1 MFRGIGDV
9 AEAEGARIDNLYGRL
24 ARTAASIFTIHKG
37 FEFAREIATVRGEYQ
52 QLEVAFTTLLQS
64 EEKANRLMAESVEL
78 AAKTPFD
85 LQGVANGARQL
96 LAYGFASEEVIDTL
110 RRLGDVAA
118 GLGLP
123 LQRLTYLYGTTAVQ
137 GRVYARD
144 MLQFTS
150 SGIPLLQE
158 MANLYGKTTEEIN
171 KMVSDGKI
179 GFADVKKV
187 IESMTDAG
195 GQFHNLM
202 EAQSKT
208 INGQISNLQDNI
220 SMMMNE
226 IGKANEGIINDAIA
240 SVAYLVE
247 HYEAIAD
254 LLKVLIATY
263 GTYKATLI
271 AIAAY
276 QKAAVAVQVVQRYY
290 VLAKGI
296 QTATQAQRLFNVAVK
311 ANPLGLALS
320 AITAV
325 VTALMAFSD
334 KSDDAARSI
343 GEVEQKLIDERKQV
357 NLLCGKLTDA
367 NTSEGERKRILEELR
382 KIQPSIVDGIYDES
396 GALVNVTANLKAYN
410 DEMARRQVL
419 GQYQDA
425 QNEAQAIGN
434 QAHVNK
440 VAAENELQKK
450 VADIVLNL
458 DKLTGLKQWGGAGT
472 LFDPNRYIKM
482 DDAAVEALK
491 SEILS
496 VYTDVEKTAE
506 EKAQS
511 IANILGDTLPGGKFF
526 QSIKADDGAFDGLKT
541 AMENLYQANAAYQQ
555 SLQDV
560 SKAQKAVEENTKS
573 LGLAV
578 EESNQAMKDTPAAPV
593 VNDYAE
599 QVRKAAE
606 NIETARA
613 AVKAIQDGGDISGY
627 KSLAEALKDKRD
639 AVAAAES
646 AYKELTGETY
656 GQKKTPK
663 VSETA
668 KAEEAAAKAAL
679 DAEERL
685 AEARIEL
692 ERKRITDKIELLEYD
707 KRVTIASIDEQIK
720 AAQSEAERAALES
733 LKEVV
738 ANSAKIEIDIET
750 HSRNVDKQADL
761 NDMLAIYSNYSQERM
776 NIEQKFNEDI
786 SKLRVAATEATTTEE
801 KARYTSAAEE
811 AERQMRNALASL
823 DVNALKE
830 SIDWDSVFGNL
841 SEASTASI
849 SRALEQM
856 QTAFDAKKSDM
867 SATEIKDITEA
878 MAQMSDELNKRNPF
892 RGFYNAFGEI
902 KTAKT
907 ELIDALKEY
916 ESEQLLLLIA
926 QDEYNAALREQS
938 EIESAIKDGSMSADS
953 DELAQAKE
961 RVADA
966 ADKQAKA
973 EKNVVSAENRVYAAN
988 NKVSKAYAN
997 FCTRLNTANGV
1008 IQTVGRNAR
1017 NLAEIF
1023 SSDVAAKVG
1032 QALDFINEVV
1042 DATTSVVGAIGD
1054 VSHKVVGAVE
1064 STVDAASTGMQAS
1077 AVAAATAISTVE
1089 KASVILAVIS
1099 AALQIATAIA
1109 NLFNDDDEKQEEIER
1124 LQRRIDQ
1131 LQWELDN
1138 SDAVILQERSF
1149 DVIKKVRE
1157 VYEQAKKE
1165 VFAYYGVTNSFWG
1178 RWFVSMIKQNEILA
1192 KSVKVL
1198 ADAYSNLDYTIDKAI
1213 GSEKYDNARRDIEN
1227 LAEQNLLIN
1236 KQIEEE
1242 RSKKDTDYDQIAAW
1256 EQQMQENAVQM
1267 AEIVNSMVEDIFGGT
1282 SVEIA
1287 EQLTSA
1293 ILEAF
1298 ENGED
1303 AAEAW
1308 GEKVKDIVK
1317 GIVKNMMLTALV
1329 EDRIGDVF
1337 NTYKKKWFVDGVF
1350 QGVDAVLGSLSALA
1364 SDLKQVG
1371 EESIAFFENLPDE
1384 LKDYFIG
1391 TVDDGRDVVAKGI
1404 ATASQDSVDEN
1415 NARLTTIQ
1423 GHTYSISQ
1431 DVKEMR
1437 AIGEAMLETMI
1448 KIEVNTREM
1457 SDNLNDVGTS
1467 VRSLSNQVDE
1477 FVTRGIKIR

>member
-37 FEFAREIATVRGEYQ
+37 FEFARKIATVRGEYQ

-226 IGKANEGIINDAIA
+226 IGEANEGIINNAIA
-240 SVAYLVE
+240 SAAYLVE

-254 LLKVLIATY
+254 ILKVLIAAY

-271 AIAAY
+271 AIAAMNRVRAIY
-276 QKAAVAVQVVQRYY
+276 AEVSALMA
-290 VLAKGI
+290 
-296 QTATQAQRLFNVAVK
+296 QTAMLRRATQAQILFNTAVK
-311 ANPLGLALS
+311 GNPLGLALS
-320 AITAV
+320 AIAAV

-334 KSDDAARSI
+334 KSEDAARSI
-343 GEVEQKLIDERKQV
+343 GEVEQKLIDEQKQV

-425 QNEAQAIGN
+425 QNEAQATSN
-434 QAHVNK
+434 QAHVDK
-440 VAAENELQKK
+440 IAAENALRQE
-450 VADIVLNL
+450 VVNIVQNLNN
-458 DKLTGLKQWGGAGT
+458 LTGLEQYQYGQYGLLNGY
-472 LFDPNRYIKM
+472 FDM
-482 DDAAVEALK
+482 DESAIESFK
-491 SEILS
+491 SKILS
-496 VYTDVEKTAE
+496 VWTDAEKTTE
-506 EKAQS
+506 EKAQR
-511 IANILGDTLPGGKFF
+511 IANMLGNTHPSGEFF
-526 QSIKADDGAFDGLKT
+526 QSIKADNGAFDGLKT

-578 EESNQAMKDTPAAPV
+578 EESNQAMKDTPTAPV

-750 HSRNVDKQADL
+750 NSRNADRQADL

-801 KARYTSAAEE
+801 RARYTSATEE

-856 QTAFDAKKSDM
+856 QTTFDAKKSDM

-878 MAQMSDELNKRNPF
+878 MVQMSDELNKRNPF

-916 ESEQLLLLIA
+916 ESEQLLLLTA

-938 EIESAIKDGSMSADS
+938 EIESAIKDGSMLAES

-1042 DATTSVVGAIGD
+1042 DATTSVVGVIGD

-1109 NLFNDDDEKQEEIER
+1109 NLFNDDDERQEEIER

-1227 LAEQNLLIN
+1227 LAEQNLLIQ

-1242 RSKKDTDYDQIAAW
+1242 RSKKHTDYDQIAAW

-1267 AEIVNSMVEDIFGGT
+1267 AEIVSSMVEDIFGGT

-1329 EDRIGDVF
+1329 EERIGDVF

-1350 QGVDAVLGSLSALA
+1350 QGVDAVQGSLSALA
-1364 SDLKQVG
+1364 SDLNQVG
-1371 EESIAFFENLPDE
+1371 EETIALFESLPDE

-1391 TVDDGRDVVAKGI
+1391 TVDDGRNAVAKGI

-1437 AIGEAMLETMI
+1437 ATGEAMLNALVE
-1448 KIEVNTREM
+1448 IEHN
-1457 SDNLNDVGTS
+1457 TS
-1467 VRSLSNQVDE
+1467 VTNDILEKFQSRMSNTLDDIT
-1477 FVTRGIKIR
+1477 TRGIRIR

>member
-1 MFRGIGDV
+1 
-9 AEAEGARIDNLYGRL
+9 
-24 ARTAASIFTIHKG
+24 
-37 FEFAREIATVRGEYQ
+37 
-52 QLEVAFTTLLQS
+52 
-64 EEKANRLMAESVEL
+64 MAESVEL

-96 LAYGFASEEVIDTL
+96 LAYGFASDEVIDTL

-137 GRVYARD
+137 GRLYARD

-158 MANLYGKTTEEIN
+158 MAKLYGKTTEEIN
-171 KMVSDGKI
+171 KMVSDGEI

-240 SVAYLVE
+240 SAAYLVE

-254 LLKVLIATY
+254 ILKVLIAYY

-271 AIAAY
+271 AIAAMNRVRAIY
-276 QKAAVAVQVVQRYY
+276 AEVSALMA
-290 VLAKGI
+290 
-296 QTATQAQRLFNVAVK
+296 QTTMLRRATQAQILFNTAVK
-311 ANPLGLALS
+311 ANPLGLALG
-320 AITAV
+320 AIAAV
-325 VTALMAFSD
+325 VTALMAFSN

-343 GEVEQKLIDERKQV
+343 GEVELKLVDEQKQV

-367 NTSEGERKRILEELR
+367 NTSEGERKQILQELR

-396 GALVNVTANLKAYN
+396 GALVNVTEKLKAYN
-410 DEMARRQVL
+410 EEMAKRQVL
-419 GQYQDA
+419 GQYEDA
-425 QNEAQAIGN
+425 KTEATKENNLAANAFENAVNERVKIIKRVVDQLDNLQFGRKHSEQSLLVFKMTDEEQAKLKQQILDIYYSAQLTIQQKAEEI
-434 QAHVNK
+434 NK
-440 VAAENELQKK
+440 LLYGGETALFDSPLTEEIKLANRNVEKAADEYGKATTKLQKAEK
-450 VADIVLNL
+450 EV
-458 DKLTGLKQWGGAGT
+458 
-472 LFDPNRYIKM
+472 
-482 DDAAVEALK
+482 VE
-491 SEILS
+491 
-496 VYTDVEKTAE
+496 
-506 EKAQS
+506 
-511 IANILGDTLPGGKFF
+511 
-526 QSIKADDGAFDGLKT
+526 
-541 AMENLYQANAAYQQ
+541 NA
-555 SLQDV
+555 
-560 SKAQKAVEENTKS
+560 KS

-578 EESNQAMKDTPAAPV
+578 EKSNQAMSDTPAAPV

-613 AVKAIQDGGDISGY
+613 AVEAIQKGGDISGY

-639 AVAAAES
+639 ALAAAES
-646 AYKELTGETY
+646 AYKELTGEAY
-656 GQKKTPK
+656 GQKKPTPDPSK
-663 VSETA
+663 VK
-668 KAEEAAAKAAL
+668 KAATKAAL
-679 DAEERL
+679 DAERRL

-692 ERKRITDKIELLEYD
+692 ERKRISDKIELLKYD
-707 KRVTIASIDEQIK
+707 KQVTLAAIDEQIK
-720 AAQSEAERAALES
+720 AAKSEAERIALEN
-733 LKEVV
+733 LKNVV
-738 ANSAKIEIDIET
+738 SQTAQVEIDIET
-750 HSRNVDKQADL
+750 NSRNADRQADL
-761 NDMLAIYSNYSQERM
+761 KDMLSIYANYSQERM
-776 NIEQKFNEDI
+776 NIEQKFNKDI
-786 SKLRVAATEATTTEE
+786 GKLRLAATEATTAEE
-801 KARYTSAAEE
+801 KSRYVSATEE

-830 SIDWDSVFGNL
+830 TIDWDSVFGNL

-856 QTAFDAKKSDM
+856 QTLFDAKKSDM

-892 RGFYNAFGEI
+892 RGFYNAFDEI

-916 ESEQLLLLIA
+916 EAAQVLLQGA
-926 QDEYNAALREQS
+926 QAEYNAALREQA
-938 EIESAIKDGSMSADS
+938 EIEAAIKEGSLPADS
-953 DELAQAKE
+953 DKLAQAKE

-966 ADKQAKA
+966 ANKQAKA
-973 EKNVVSAENRVYAAN
+973 EKNVVSTENKVYDAS
-988 NKVSKAYAN
+988 NKVSKAYAD
-997 FCTRLNTANGV
+997 FSTRLNTANGV
-1008 IQTVGRNAR
+1008 IQTVGKNAK

-1042 DATTSVVGAIGD
+1042 DATTNVIDAIGD

-1064 STVDAASTGMQAS
+1064 QTVDAASAGMEAS
-1077 AVAAATAISTVE
+1077 SVAAAASISTVE

-1109 NLFNDDDEKQEEIER
+1109 SLFNDDDKKQEEIER

-1138 SDAVILQERSF
+1138 SDAVMMQERSF
-1149 DVIKKVRE
+1149 NAIQKIRE

-1165 VFAYYGVTNSFWG
+1165 VFAYYEVTNSWWG
-1178 RWFVSMIKQNEILA
+1178 RYVTSVVKQNEIMA
-1192 KSVKVL
+1192 KSVEIL
-1198 ADAYSNLDYTIDKAI
+1198 ADAYSNLDYTIDKAL
-1213 GSEKYDNARRDIEN
+1213 GSQKYDSARDDIKN
-1227 LAEQNLLIN
+1227 LAEQNLLIQ

-1242 RSKKDTDYDQIAAW
+1242 RSKKKTDHDQIAAW
-1256 EQQMQENAVQM
+1256 EQQMQENAVKM

-1282 SVEIA
+1282 AVEISD
-1287 EQLTSA
+1287 QLTSA
-1293 ILEAF
+1293 MLEAF
-1298 ENGED
+1298 GKGED

-1317 GIVKNMMLTALV
+1317 GIVKNMLLTSLV
-1329 EDRIGDVF
+1329 EERIGDVF

-1350 QGVDAVLGSLSALA
+1350 QGVDAVLDSMSALA
-1364 SDLKQVG
+1364 SDLNQVG
-1371 EESIAFFENLPDE
+1371 EQTIALFENLPDE
-1384 LKDYFIG
+1384 LKNYFIG
-1391 TVDDGRDVVAKGI
+1391 TVDDGRDAVAKGI

-1437 AIGEAMLETMI
+1437 ATGEAMLNALVE
-1448 KIEVNTREM
+1448 IEHN
-1457 SDNLNDVGTS
+1457 TS
-1467 VRSLSNQVDE
+1467 VTNDILENFQSRISNTLQDIAM
-1477 FVTRGIKIR
+1477 RGIKIR